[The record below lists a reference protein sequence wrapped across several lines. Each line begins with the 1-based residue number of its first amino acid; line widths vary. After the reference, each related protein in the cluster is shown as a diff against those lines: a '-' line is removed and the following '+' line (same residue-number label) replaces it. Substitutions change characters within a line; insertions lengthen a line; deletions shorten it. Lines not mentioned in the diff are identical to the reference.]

1 MGKFEIED
9 NVFPEF
15 FFLGGGGG
23 GKRVFFGVCGGG
35 GGGGGAN
42 MVYYG
47 RCGNGKHEKIR
58 NPGENMAQ

>member
-15 FFLGGGGG
+15 FGGW
-23 GKRVFFGVCGGG
+23 
-35 GGGGGAN
+35 GGGGAN

-47 RCGNGKHEKIR
+47 RCGNGKQEKIR
-58 NPGENMAQ
+58 NPGENTAQ

>member
-1 MGKFEIED
+1 MEKSEIED

-15 FFLGGGGG
+15 FFNE
-23 GKRVFFGVCGGG
+23 

-47 RCGNGKHEKIR
+47 RCDNGK
-58 NPGENMAQ
+58 

>member
-15 FFLGGGGG
+15 FFW
-23 GKRVFFGVCGGG
+23 
-35 GGGGGAN
+35 GGGGAN

>member
-1 MGKFEIED
+1 MEKSEIED

-15 FFLGGGGG
+15 FFNE
-23 GKRVFFGVCGGG
+23 G

-47 RCGNGKHEKIR
+47 RCDNGK
-58 NPGENMAQ
+58 